1 MIKNKGF
8 TLIETLIASILFS
21 AIAIIFFVV
30 FKLGLQCWKETDSKL
45 QSEKSI
51 NLATIDLNYAIR
63 NSQKKEI
70 QIENLTNGNSW
81 MALSSASKAE
91 YKKGITTI
99 YENDVNYIVEE
110 NASDLNWAFKIVYFT
125 TKMEDNCPYCKDL
138 NLTKVCPHKI
148 LVKRYYAL
156 DDEYKDLELLS
167 YENTNDYTVN
177 SLKFNT
183 LTQTKYSR
191 QAHDRIL
198 AKNVIAF
205 IPKTTSEGIRY
216 SLKIFNPK
224 NVTYALKDNDFIK
237 TIEAINYD
245 KDGKLETSIAET
257 NTDEYYDDV
266 NKDPLSK
273 FTTQINY
280 TAIPLN

>member
-167 YENTNDYTVN
+167 YEKTNDYTVN

-191 QAHDRIL
+191 QTHDRIL